1 MLDICVIIICVDRIM
16 RLFCGEFKYVNLFTQ
31 LTVFQVSMLLSSQ
44 NLQCSM
50 IGMVHGWL
58 PRKIHSPNE
67 LELSSMLLVSAAVE
81 FVVFVAVPLLAG
93 DGNISFDSQFLSF
106 LCWKLMSCGLVK
118 MSKRALITD

>member
-1 MLDICVIIICVDRIM
+1 
-16 RLFCGEFKYVNLFTQ
+16 
-31 LTVFQVSMLLSSQ
+31 
-44 NLQCSM
+44 
-50 IGMVHGWL
+50 MVHGWL
-58 PRKIHSPNE
+58 PIWIHSPNE